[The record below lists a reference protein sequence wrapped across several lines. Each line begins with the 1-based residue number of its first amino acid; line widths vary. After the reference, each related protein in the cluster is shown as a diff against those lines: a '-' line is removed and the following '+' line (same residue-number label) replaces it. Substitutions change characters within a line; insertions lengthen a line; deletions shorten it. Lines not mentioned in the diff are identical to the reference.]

1 MRAVVRNHGLSA
13 LPISDKIAMHIRAFM
28 RFPQSAWIIPRL
40 FHFFLTCLACSEK
53 NQYSNRKKAK
63 TRCEFSWYS
72 RQAGPILMPK
82 PPRIGFAPLDMCGSI
97 SWYLS
102 FSVALCCQHK
112 SFKWSIWGVFFS
124 FKFSLQK

>member
-53 NQYSNRKKAK
+53 KSVFKPQKSEDKVRTFLVFKAGRANIDAKTTSNRFC
-63 TRCEFSWYS
+63 TT
-72 RQAGPILMPK
+72 
-82 PPRIGFAPLDMCGSI
+82 
-97 SWYLS
+97 
-102 FSVALCCQHK
+102 
-112 SFKWSIWGVFFS
+112 
-124 FKFSLQK
+124 